1 MKKMKKLS
9 LAMLA
14 VLLAAG
20 LAGCGEAASN
30 LQTTTT
36 TTTTAATEP
45 PAAPE
50 ELNDFDESTNIEHEL
65 SGLKFNVPATWTSK
79 KGDETTIQL
88 QTNDFHSITVTTT
101 NGKGDIDRYV
111 DGMVDAFKSET
122 DNYHEI
128 GREYVTVNGVSC
140 VRLDFSC
147 MINDTRVDYRLY
159 AMPYEMGY
167 ATISLGTPAF
177 SVKSCLDDFENVV
190 STVRYEPPA
199 PVGIGETVDIIDGG
213 IKLGTLTINSVSLT
227 SDRNRFS
234 DDDPAQV
241 IIINYT
247 YENTDS
253 SEDLFYFSS
262 NFQVI
267 DAGGNVCDTY
277 PADAGKSPKKTP
289 KGAKC
294 TAGEAFGLAEESE
307 EVTIYFRTNMY
318 DDLPAITFKVPVT
331 AE

>member
-1 MKKMKKLS
+1 MKKFALV
-9 LAMLA
+9 MLA

-20 LAGCGEAASN
+20 MVGCSEATSN
-30 LQTTTT
+30 LQ

-65 SGLKFNVPATWTSK
+65 SGLKFNAPATWTSK

-88 QTNDFHSITVTTT
+88 QTSDFHSITVTTSS
-101 NGKGDIDRYV
+101 GKGDIDRYV
-111 DGMVDAFKSET
+111 DGLVDAFVSET
-122 DNYHEI
+122 ENYLET
-128 GREYVTVNGVSC
+128 GRELVSVNGVEC
-140 VRLDFSC
+140 VKLDFDC
-147 MINDTRVDYRLY
+147 TINDTRVNYRLY

-177 SVKSCLDDFENVV
+177 SVKSCLDDFEKVV

-199 PVGIGETVDIIDGG
+199 PVGIGETVDIIDDG

-241 IIINYT
+241 VIINYT

-277 PADAGKSPKKTP
+277 PVDAGKSPKETP

-294 TAGEAFGLAEESE
+294 TAGEAFGLIEESE
-307 EVTIYFRTNMY
+307 EVTIYFRPNIY

-331 AE
+331 VE